1 MLKLPFAAL
10 LKAFRT
16 TACPIILSGAIIGM
30 MPASSRAQV
39 VPVAPYS
46 VTTFATAPAG
56 LSAPDSVT
64 FSSTN
69 IFIGY
74 GNGGMPDG
82 SGGAMSNAVEYDFKG
97 NLIKTFTIV
106 GHNDG
111 LRFNPKTNE
120 LWALQNEDGN
130 ANLSIIDLK
139 SGKQKIYQ
147 LGTGPQKGGYDD
159 IDFNNKEVYVSA
171 SAPTINPN
179 TAPAIVTLKLAGKKA
194 VLTGILN
201 GDASATN
208 VTTGDTETLNL
219 QDPDSMIV
227 DPLGELVMT
236 SQGDGE
242 LIIVQ
247 HPGLKCQNALLVPL
261 TSDAGGSTIGNTQLD
276 DTVFTTQSAGEL
288 LVADKGSNTV
298 YKITAPY
305 FAASAYSAV
314 SVFSTPTANNPIES
328 FVGQTNLTTGFV
340 TPIVNG
346 MSNPGGMAFIPS
358 GVDLSKFIKAS
369 AQIPEVCPAS

>member
-1 MLKLPFAAL
+1 MILIVL
-10 LKAFRT
+10 
-16 TACPIILSGAIIGM
+16 TA
-30 MPASSRAQV
+30 ASSRAQV
-39 VPVAPYS
+39 VAIAPYS

-64 FSSTN
+64 FSATN
-69 IFIGY
+69 VFVGY
-74 GNGGMPDG
+74 GNGGAPDG
-82 SGGAMSNAVEYDFKG
+82 SGGAMSNVVEFDLKG
-97 NLIKTFTIV
+97 APIKTFSIV

-111 LRFNPKTNE
+111 LRFNPSTDQ

-130 ANLSIIDLK
+130 ANVSIINLK
-139 SGKQKIYQ
+139 TGRQAIYQ
-147 LGTGPQKGGYDD
+147 LGTGPHGGGYDD
-159 IDFNNKEVYVSA
+159 IDFNNRAIYLSA

-179 TAPAIVTLKLAGKKA
+179 TAPATVSFKLVGKK
-194 VLTGILN
+194 VILTGVLN
-201 GDASATN
+201 GNASATN
-208 VTTGDTETLNL
+208 VTSGDSETLNL

-242 LIIVQ
+242 LIIVKQ
-247 HPGLKCQNALLVPL
+247 PGLNCQTNFVVPL
-261 TSDAGGSTIGNTQLD
+261 TSAAGGSTVGDTQLD

-288 LVADKGSNTV
+288 LVADKGLNTV

-314 SVFSTPTANNPIES
+314 SVFATPSAPNPIES

-346 MSNPGGMAFIPS
+346 MSNPGGIAFIPS
-358 GVDLSKFIKAS
+358 GVDLAKVVKES
-369 AQIPEVCPAS
+369 AQIPEVCPSN